1 MYVGIKS
8 CSYSKVAIYV
18 HHTNNMLYKTKHK
31 NALIWKGCDNIKN
44 TFVCLKIMHIFDLY
58 FFLKASLHSAFEHCF
73 E

>member
-31 NALIWKGCDNIKN
+31 TALELFPSTIKKLTALLPKFLTMQKQQFVTGRNIQYMQM
-44 TFVCLKIMHIFDLY
+44 F
-58 FFLKASLHSAFEHCF
+58 
-73 E
+73 